1 MVVAGAG
8 APKTESPEPGN
19 KATFDA
25 HGSHEVAE
33 ASVRR
38 SSKGS
43 QERHVL
49 AAIHTVSVEDF
60 VAARDEIHEDRN
72 THRGAATHR
81 EVTPAH
87 VNSVNVGHFLGVREC
102 TRIFAGPHYNGAV
115 TALLMGF
122 ALIILFQ
129 MVFFLPV
136 LVGQRHF
143 IDKHRTS

>member
-1 MVVAGAG
+1 M
-8 APKTESPEPGN
+8 
-19 KATFDA
+19 
-25 HGSHEVAE
+25 
-33 ASVRR
+33 
-38 SSKGS
+38 
-43 QERHVL
+43 L

-87 VNSVNVGHFLGVREC
+87 VNSVNVCHFLGVREC
-102 TRIFAGPHYNGAV
+102 KRIFAGPHFNGAV

-129 MVFFLPV
+129 MVFFLHV
-136 LVGQRHF
+136 LGD
-143 IDKHRTS
+143 IDPDNHRLLLTVTPTSVEASRRRWVEPGRKWRNAAVVAFA